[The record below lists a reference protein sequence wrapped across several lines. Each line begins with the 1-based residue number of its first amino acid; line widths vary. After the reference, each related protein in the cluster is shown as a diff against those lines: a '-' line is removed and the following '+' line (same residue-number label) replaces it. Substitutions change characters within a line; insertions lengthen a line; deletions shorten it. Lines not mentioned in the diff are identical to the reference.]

1 MNPSNKLLSDI
12 VTFRTYA
19 KHLQHLGRRESL
31 EETINR
37 NMMMNLERFPAL
49 SRDIIKSYK
58 QVHDLNVMPSMRS
71 MQFGGE
77 TILKNHVKMFNCSFA
92 TANYIEVFSEVLYVL
107 MCGTGFGGSIQNRHV
122 QQLPPI
128 RKPKEEAK
136 YLVADSIEGWAE
148 SVNALMRS
156 YFIGGLR
163 PIFDFSSIREKGSR
177 LSNGSTAPGAE
188 PLRMMLQLVEQR
200 LKNSIGRKLT
210 SEEVGDIICV
220 IADCVLSGGI
230 RRAAI
235 ILLFDKD
242 DELMLKYKYGSW
254 WEKHPYR
261 ARANVSAVLHR
272 LFTTQEQFERVY
284 DACIASNCGEPGI
297 SWTNDYDLGFNP
309 CHEISLNSNQFC
321 NLTSINLTGVKSE
334 KDLHNRAYS
343 AALLGTLQATYT
355 DFPYLN
361 NKWKE
366 TTERESLLGVSFTG
380 IADAMTITDE
390 QLQKTA
396 QLVLDVNEKY
406 AKKLGINI
414 AARATCVK
422 PEGTMSCVVGSASGI
437 HARYDEYYLRRVRMN
452 KTDALAKYLSSVI
465 PDLVE
470 DDLFS
475 PSGVVVT
482 VPQESPKGSI
492 IRSQETAETL
502 LNRIMKYN
510 KNWVNFGHRTGANK
524 HNVSST
530 ISYKPEEV
538 DLLRTRL
545 WEDREHYTGI
555 SLLPYDNGTY
565 KQAPF
570 ESCDKETF
578 DKFNNLIKKVNLSE
592 VIEFEDNTK
601 RIEQLACSG
610 GVCEIL

>member
-1 MNPSNKLLSDI
+1 LNPSNKLLSDI
-12 VTFRTYA
+12 VTFRTYS

-37 NMMMNLERFPAL
+37 NMMMNLERFPSL

-92 TANYIEVFSEVLYVL
+92 TANYVEVFSEVLYVL
-107 MCGTGFGGSIQNRHV
+107 MCGTGFGGSIQNKHV

-136 YLVADSIEGWAE
+136 YLIADSIEGWAE
-148 SVNALMRS
+148 SVNTLMRS

-163 PIFDFSSIREKGSR
+163 PIFDFSSIREKGAR

-188 PLRMMLQLVEQR
+188 PLKMMLQIVEQR
-200 LKNSIGRKLT
+200 LKNAIGRKLT
-210 SEEVGDIICV
+210 TEEVGDIICI
-220 IADCVLSGGI
+220 IADCVLAGGI

-242 DELMLKYKYGSW
+242 DELMLKYKHGSW

-272 LFTTQEQFERVY
+272 LFTTQEEFERVF

-361 NKWKE
+361 SKWKE
-366 TTERESLLGVSFTG
+366 TTEREALLGVSFTG
-380 IADAMTITDE
+380 IADATTITDE
-390 QLQKTA
+390 QLRKTA

-422 PEGTMSCVVGSASGI
+422 PEGSMSCVVGSASGI
-437 HARYDEYYLRRVRMN
+437 HARYDDFYLRRVRMN

-482 VPQESPKGSI
+482 IPQESPKGSI

-538 DLLRTRL
+538 DLLRLRL

-570 ESCDKETF
+570 ESCTKEVF
-578 DKFNNLIKKVNLSE
+578 EKFNGLIKKVNLSE

-610 GVCEIL
+610 GVCEIV

>member
-12 VTFRTYA
+12 VTFRTYS
-19 KHLQHLGRRESL
+19 KHLQHLGRRETL

-37 NMMMNLERFPAL
+37 NMMMNLERFPSL

-92 TANYIEVFSEVLYVL
+92 TANYPEVFAEILYVL

-122 QQLPPI
+122 SNLPVI
-128 RKPKEEAK
+128 RKPKEEGE
-136 YLVADSIEGWAE
+136 YVIADCIEGWAE
-148 SVNALMRS
+148 SVNVLMRA
-156 YFIGGLR
+156 YFTGGLR
-163 PIFDFSSIREKGSR
+163 PNFNFSSIRDKGSR
-177 LSNGSTAPGAE
+177 LSNGSTAPGSE
-188 PLRMMLQLVEQR
+188 PLKMMLQLVEQR
-200 LKNSIGRKLT
+200 LKNAIGRKLT
-210 SEEVGDIICV
+210 SEEVGDIICI

-242 DELMLKYKYGSW
+242 DESMLKYKHGNW

-261 ARANVSAVLHR
+261 ARANISAVMHR
-272 LFTTQEQFERVY
+272 LFCTREDFDRVF
-284 DACIASNCGEPGI
+284 DACIKSNCGEPGI
-297 SWTNDYDLGFNP
+297 SWTNNYDLGFNP

-321 NLTSINLTGVKSE
+321 NLTSVNLTGVKSE
-334 KDLHNRAYS
+334 KDLHNRAYA

-361 NKWKE
+361 SKWRE
-366 TTERESLLGVSFTG
+366 TTEREALLGVSFTG
-380 IADAMTITDE
+380 IADGVDLTDQ
-390 QLQKTA
+390 QLIKTA
-396 QLVLDVNEKY
+396 KLVLEVNEKY
-406 AKKLGINI
+406 ARKLGINI
-414 AARATCVK
+414 AARATCIK

-437 HARYDEYYLRRVRMN
+437 HARFDEYYLRRVRMN
-452 KTDALAKYLSSVI
+452 KTDALAKYLKQVV
-465 PDLVE
+465 PELVE

-475 PSGVVVT
+475 PTGVVVT
-482 VPQESPKGSI
+482 IPQESPKGSI
-492 IRSQETAETL
+492 IRSHETAETL
-502 LNRIMKYN
+502 LNRILHYN
-510 KNWVNFGHRTGANK
+510 ENWVAPGHRTGENR
-524 HNVSST
+524 HNVSAT
-530 ISYKPEEV
+530 VSYKPEEV
-538 DLLRTRL
+538 DIIREIL
-545 WEDREHYTGI
+545 WNNRDLYSGI
-555 SLLPYDNGTY
+555 SLLPYDNGSY

-570 ESCDKETF
+570 ESCDKDTF
-578 DKFNNLIKKVNLSE
+578 QRLEKLIKNVNLSE

-610 GVCEIL
+610 GVCEIV